1 MRRALAIA
9 AAVLSMPCQAQI
21 VIDRSEYRDRLH
33 GMWLGAAI
41 ANWTGL
47 TCEGR
52 RVVPPFFTDANW
64 GDPIGGGRTIDFVFQ
79 SPWLADDDTDIEY
92 VYLHLL
98 DTLGRHDATAAE
110 IAGAWATHINRFIWV
125 SNQQARLLIGQGV
138 RPPAT
143 GFLSANPQSLMIDAQ
158 LTTEM
163 FGAFTPGMP
172 EEALRLARLP
182 IGTTA
187 SGYAAHAAEFF
198 AALFALGPRVDRSL
212 SGRDQALWLV
222 REARRFVP
230 DGSKAADC
238 VDFVVADYL
247 SNPDPDDWERTRDLV
262 AARYQTN
269 AAANGF
275 IYRGWYESSVNL
287 ASGVICLL
295 YGAMDYRRTVQSGTL
310 CGWDADNPTA
320 TMGALIGLV
329 GGVEGVRAAFPE
341 RTLDD
346 RYDIWRTRD
355 ALPDRLPADPAAQ
368 DTFAMMADRALGVAD
383 RAVADAGGVVDLGAD
398 QYVIPGPVWGPGMD
412 WSPTGREDR
421 RSANLRM
428 RRAAISPSATSSE
441 AWPTGATPTGGAAHV
456 PFIVNGLEHDYS
468 GREVAYGENR
478 WYDSGDTADPIVP
491 GRVVQ
496 LQVTY
501 PAAVRTSTV
510 RFVEGPSVRSGPE
523 ANWGGWFEE
532 MVVELRVGSVWQ
544 HVSGTWSEPLD
555 AVRPWQ
561 ILDLTLSDVVEASG
575 VRVRGATGG
584 GFVTCAELDLLD
596 EPRFPCVG
604 DLNADR
610 VVDDADF
617 VLFVGSY
624 NELLDSFA
632 DFDRDGVTDDADFV
646 LFAAAYNE
654 LLCDP

>member
-1 MRRALAIA
+1 MRHVLPIA

-52 RVVPPFFTDANW
+52 RVTPPFFTDANW
-64 GDPIGGGRTIDFVFQ
+64 GDPIGGGRKIDFVFQ

-98 DTLGRHDATAAE
+98 DTLGRNEATAAE
-110 IAGAWATHINRFIWV
+110 IAVSWSTHINRFIWV
-125 SNQQARLLIGQGV
+125 SNQQARWLIGQGV

-158 LTTEM
+158 LTTEI

-198 AALFALGPRVDRSL
+198 AALFALGSTVDRSL
-212 SGRDQALWLV
+212 SGREQALWLV

-238 VDFVVADYL
+238 IDFVRADFL
-247 SNPDPDDWERTRDLV
+247 SNPDPGDWERTRDLV
-262 AARYQTN
+262 AARFQTN

-275 IYRGWYESSVNL
+275 VYRGWYESSVNL

-295 YGAMDYRRTVQSGTL
+295 YGEMDYRRTVQIGTL

-329 GGVEGVRAAFPE
+329 GGVQGVRAAFPE

-355 ALPDRLPADPAAQ
+355 GLPDRLPADPAAQ
-368 DTFAMMADRALGVAD
+368 DTFALMADRALVVAD
-383 RAVADAGGVVDLGAD
+383 RAVADAGGVVDFGAD
-398 QYVIPGPVWGPGMD
+398 RYVIPGPIWGAGRV
-412 WSPTGREDR
+412 WSPSTREDE
-421 RSANLRM
+421 RSTNLRM
-428 RRAAISPSATSSE
+428 RRDGIAPAATSSE
-441 AWPTGATPTGGAAHV
+441 PWPTGATPTGGAAHV
-456 PFIVNGLEHDYS
+456 PFIVNGLEYDYS
-468 GREVAYGENR
+468 GREVPYGENR
-478 WYDSGDTADPIVP
+478 WYDSGDTADSIVP

-501 PAAVRTSTV
+501 PEAVRASTV
-510 RFVEGPSVRSGPE
+510 RFVEGPSVQSGPE
-523 ANWGGWFEE
+523 MNWGGWFEE
-532 MVVELRVGSVWQ
+532 MVVELRIGSAWQ
-544 HVSGTWSEPLD
+544 PVSGAWSEPLD
-555 AVRPWQ
+555 AARPWQ
-561 ILDLTLSDVVEASG
+561 ILDLTLSPAVEASG

-596 EPRFPCVG
+596 EPRFPCIG
-604 DLNADR
+604 DLNVDR
-610 VVDDADF
+610 VVDDSDF
-617 VLFVGSY
+617 VLFVGAY
-624 NELLDSFA
+624 NELIDSFA
-632 DFDRDGVTDDADFV
+632 DFNRDGVTDDADFV
-646 LFAAAYNE
+646 LFAGAYND
-654 LLCDP
+654 LLCGP